1 MEMTAKEAKERAA
14 KLGLSAWV
22 VQAVAAGDA
31 SESVP
36 LKRVGFASIDFPLA
50 EAETWD
56 EALSRTL
63 RIIFSA

>member
-1 MEMTAKEAKERAA
+1 MTVKEAQDRAA

-22 VQAVAAGDA
+22 VQAVAAGEA
-31 SESVP
+31 SENVP

-50 EAETWD
+50 EAETWE
-56 EALSRTL
+56 EALSRTI